1 MTTPPALR
9 PRLARRAALVA
20 PLLLA
25 SCVRA
30 PAGSPAPARG
40 GEPAPAAAA
49 TISARRW
56 SPVRAPGSWS
66 WQVET
71 VAFVD
76 VAGDSAA
83 LAAAQAAPPS
93 APVAADSAVAAPAPA
108 PAPAPATPPAS
119 ALPSRDS
126 VRSVATF
133 SLALADTA
141 GGLALAGTLDSLVV
155 LSPRAP
161 ARRPILAPVPVAGLL
176 DTIARRLTIAGEAD
190 SAAACAE
197 ASRGATLLARE
208 LVIALPRTLE
218 RGQRWADSAT
228 TVTCRADVPV
238 TSRASHEYE
247 VVAIEERAGVP
258 ALAIRRTTRSTLA
271 GAATLRGRPLSLVG
285 ETTGEAMLS
294 VDPVDGR
301 LHASTGTSTTRL
313 TLTAEGSSRSLVQQ
327 ATTRVT
333 LQPR

>member
-1 MTTPPALR
+1 MPILPALR
-9 PRLARRAALVA
+9 ARQATRVALLA
-20 PLLLA
+20 PLLFA

-30 PAGSPAPARG
+30 PAESPAPVRTG
-40 GEPAPAAAA
+40 DPAPAAAA

-76 VAGDSAA
+76 VAGDSAV
-83 LAAAQAAPPS
+83 LAAAQAAAAP
-93 APVAADSAVAAPAPA
+93 APVAADSAAAP

-119 ALPSRDS
+119 ALASRDS

-133 SLALADTA
+133 SLALTDTA
-141 GGLALAGTLDSLVV
+141 GGLALSGTLDSLVV

-161 ARRPILAPVPVAGLL
+161 ARRPLLAPVPVAGWL
-176 DTIARRLTIAGEAD
+176 DTVAHRLTITGEAD
-190 SAAACAE
+190 SAAACAGP
-197 ASRGATLLARE
+197 SRGATLLARE

-218 RGQRWADSAT
+218 RGQRWTDSAM
-228 TVTCRADVPV
+228 TVTCRADIPV
-238 TSRASHEYE
+238 TNRATHEYE
-247 VVAIEERAGVP
+247 VIAIEDRAGVP
-258 ALAIRRTTRSTLA
+258 ALAIRRTTRATIA
-271 GAATLRGRPLSLVG
+271 GAATLRGRPLALAG

-294 VDPVDGR
+294 VDPADGR

>member
-1 MTTPPALR
+1 MPTLPAR
-9 PRLARRAALVA
+9 CPRQATRVALLA

-30 PAGSPAPARG
+30 PAAPPAPARA

-49 TISARRW
+49 IVAARRW
-56 SPVRAPGSWS
+56 SPVRAPGHWS

-71 VAFVD
+71 VAFVE
-76 VAGDSAA
+76 VAGDSAV
-83 LAAAQAAPPS
+83 LAAAQAAARP
-93 APVAADSAVAAPAPA
+93 PVAADSATPA

-133 SLALADTA
+133 TLALADSA
-141 GGLALAGTLDSLVV
+141 GGLALSGTLDSLVV

-161 ARRPILAPVPVAGLL
+161 ARRPILAPVPVTGVL
-176 DTIARRLTIAGEAD
+176 DTIARRLTIVGEAD
-190 SAAACAE
+190 SAAACTGPA
-197 ASRGATLLARE
+197 RGATLLARE

-218 RGQRWADSAT
+218 RGQRWTDSAT

-238 TSRASHEYE
+238 TNRATHEYE

-258 ALAIRRTTRSTLA
+258 ALAIRRATRATLA
-271 GAATLRGRPLSLVG
+271 GAATLRGRPLALAG
-285 ETTGEAMLS
+285 ESTGEAMLS

-301 LHASTGTSTTRL
+301 LHASTATSNTRL

-327 ATTRVT
+327 STTRVT